1 MWCMHD
7 IYWCGV
13 KQESDCLH
21 HGSGGVGLD
30 ADSKFTKQDRMRSQK
45 YQSPHT
51 SDIYIYCCDR
61 KARTACAQ
69 SFTLWQ
75 QATKEITRRD
85 HSIIACSCHKYIWV
99 LFFATSR
106 SWWITHSMQHQR
118 RSCNISKFENFGIFS
133 ECLVYIFLIWH
144 MWKIWHIFG
153 IFWLKGLVKTVIQY
167 LLYCNG

>member
-51 SDIYIYCCDR
+51 SDIYILLRSESQNGMCTKLHTVAASNKGDHPTRSLYYCLFVPQIYMGVVLRHITFVVDH
-61 KARTACAQ
+61 T
-69 SFTLWQ
+69 FN
-75 QATKEITRRD
+75 ATPTEKLQHFQIWKFWYIFRVLGIYIFD
-85 HSIIACSCHKYIWV
+85 LAYVKNLAYIWYILV
-99 LFFATSR
+99 
-106 SWWITHSMQHQR
+106 
-118 RSCNISKFENFGIFS
+118 EGFG
-133 ECLVYIFLIWH
+133 
-144 MWKIWHIFG
+144 
-153 IFWLKGLVKTVIQY
+153 
-167 LLYCNG
+167 

>member
-1 MWCMHD
+1 MTYIDAESNRSRIVCIMVVAESDWMR
-7 IYWCGV
+7 IQNLPNRIGCGV
-13 KQESDCLH
+13 KNIRVRTPL
-21 HGSGGVGLD
+21 
-30 ADSKFTKQDRMRSQK
+30 
-45 YQSPHT
+45 
-51 SDIYIYCCDR
+51 IYIYCCDR

-133 ECLVYIFLIWH
+133 ECLEYIFLIWH
-144 MWKIWHIFG
+144 M
-153 IFWLKGLVKTVIQY
+153 
-167 LLYCNG
+167 